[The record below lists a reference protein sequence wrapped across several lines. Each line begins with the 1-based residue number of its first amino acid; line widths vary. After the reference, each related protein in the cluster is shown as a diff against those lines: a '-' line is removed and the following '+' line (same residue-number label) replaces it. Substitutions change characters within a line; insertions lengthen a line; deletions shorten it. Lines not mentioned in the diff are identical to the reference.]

1 MEEAFFIT
9 SDQYVLRSLT
19 FDTTYVVIGCH
30 FRPESEVAELML
42 RAVVHENVRR
52 NDEARFP

>member
-9 SDQYVLRSLT
+9 SDQYVLRLLT
-19 FDTTYVVIGCH
+19 FDTTYVVIDCH
-30 FRPESEVAELML
+30 FRPEIGVAEFML

-52 NDEARFP
+52 NAEIRFP